1 MHCRIPVCVFSAP
14 CEAAKGEMRL
24 QRSFPPFCRWW
35 RRSSSEC
42 FSGEKI
48 QKRGLR
54 APAASDNISFAASVA
69 THFGALA
76 QLGER
81 MAGSHEVRGSI
92 PLCSTIND
100 TAVNPGWRPFS
111 LSASGVRSPYAPPK
125 PSGRRGN
132 PAACLLIR
140 LSAVFAESPRAGG
153 PLSYNGADR
162 FSDNGRRASR

>member
-1 MHCRIPVCVFSAP
+1 MWRAATVAGTTIVARPTELLQEEGFQCSAHIVSCGSCELHMHCQSPICVFSAP
-14 CEAAKGEMRL
+14 CEDAKGEMRL
-24 QRSFPPFCRWW
+24 QRPFPPFCRWW

-92 PLCSTIND
+92 PLCSTKFF
-100 TAVNPGWRPFS
+100 R
-111 LSASGVRSPYAPPK
+111 
-125 PSGRRGN
+125 PSGKSGG
-132 PAACLLIR
+132 L
-140 LSAVFAESPRAGG
+140 FAF
-153 PLSYNGADR
+153 L
-162 FSDNGRRASR
+162 